1 MLSFYAYHMSRY
13 LAFTFSIYAR
23 YPLDSFSMRFSSIIT
38 PITTPVVN
46 IAANTALSVVY
57 LPFPK
62 RTKIRAA
69 ACIGFLVY
77 A

>member
-1 MLSFYAYHMSRY
+1 MLSFYVYHMSRY
-13 LAFTFSIYAR
+13 LAR
-23 YPLDSFSMRFSSIIT
+23 YSLDSFSMRFSSIIT